1 VNNRSRTRC
10 PDFAPSSKTPGGFV
24 GQAVLVLDWGDRK
37 DDDEY
42 ENEIRLPRSKPAA
55 AAKSVLR
62 EETSE
67 REAFS

>member
-1 VNNRSRTRC
+1 MGGASPELLRSLV
-10 PDFAPSSKTPGGFV
+10 DYAPALSLKS
-24 GQAVLVLDWGDRK
+24 QIE

-42 ENEIRLPRSKPAA
+42 ENETRLPRSKPAA